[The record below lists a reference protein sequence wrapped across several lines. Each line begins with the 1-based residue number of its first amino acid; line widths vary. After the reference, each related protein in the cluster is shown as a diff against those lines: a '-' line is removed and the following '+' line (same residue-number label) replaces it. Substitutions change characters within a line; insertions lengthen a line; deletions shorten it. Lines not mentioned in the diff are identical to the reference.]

1 MGWEI
6 FGPPA
11 PKRPLLPT
19 LGAPKSPES
28 GYGPWEATAS
38 PLVQRR
44 RKPDGSYE
52 TRATPGAVPGGKP
65 ALGKVEKPDTSAKAI
80 AKEGLKLFGTSVL
93 DNVTSA
99 PEQLEAALEAPRTLI
114 RKVVRKEPIATQA
127 TVAELLRGPEK
138 SVLRDAPYRKTV
150 RDLHQKG
157 TERFAEATQDLPTPV
172 STGLDAAVE
181 LGAGLVDPT
190 NLPAT
195 GPLKPAS
202 ATREAVDLLDGIS
215 FKALDDA
222 DLRAAL
228 QKGVQPVSP
237 GYGGSAEAIRFAA
250 WLDKHGLDYDAAQR
264 FGELPWLREKFFN
277 LDNPDATPPPSFYG
291 AKPGESGHI
300 TFGRD
305 PDPDLGR
312 AMEAPEL
319 PSAPSGPVRD
329 PQMSTK
335 ALENVAGMQDEFAE
349 LVADNY
355 DVVAKGRGPVR
366 PVSVYHDA
374 NALADELGMTRE
386 DFLEIAPRIG
396 DKEVSLGKAFMAGA
410 KQEINDLARQLADGS
425 AADPVAAKDR
435 LDQLSVDVVR
445 MMANIQGR
453 FSEGGRILRSGQEA
467 LGPFNLAT
475 TPKEKLQLGLL
486 KRYGVANKEA
496 AEALEAKA
504 VAQLQRRAAAEAR
517 RTQRAATAQDLSAE
531 FTSLAAEF
539 GKLSR
544 GSGAAAIVPPD
555 MVNLMGRMAQNRV
568 KAGVNSVAQIADE
581 IFLVARD
588 HIDGLT
594 VEDVRA
600 AIVDTALAKKPR
612 TRPLLDPEARRL
624 RVAEGAAGR
633 NARDLE
639 AQVAAGGA
647 PKPKPP
653 PLSSPKLDALRQR
666 QAELREQIDAL
677 RAAGHQPKDPLLV
690 RSERVQKG
698 LERQIRD
705 LEVRLKSGPRLPEK
719 KAPVS
724 SPQIDALRTR
734 ASDLRAQIMK
744 DPREQL
750 VQRYREALDEETIRM
765 IAQLPDDPRSPDMLN
780 FLRKMERPTFK
791 DYRMSYWINSVLS
804 GTKTTLRN
812 LNGNVVRLAEQT
824 AMRPA
829 GAVVEGILAP
839 LQGRAPERLMRE
851 TLPATMGVFRGV
863 PEGLKRFAFVM
874 KNGYDPERLVAELT
888 EGAEKKFD
896 GRLPVDP
903 FLLSHSPA
911 VRGVGAV
918 VTLPTRLLS
927 ATDALF
933 KTMASTSENYAW
945 ATRKA
950 IQEGADDVPGR
961 VAELV
966 LEQPEEMVQ
975 AARAFAEKAT
985 FQDPMS
991 WVGSAAASLR
1001 RGPPGT
1007 DKLVNALEDR
1017 GGVGRALVPLLRAP
1031 QTVMEHL
1038 LPFIHVSDRVAAS
1051 VTDYIPGSKPRKL
1064 AYLLATKD
1072 PEAAD
1077 LIARQVVGAG
1087 LGMLGL
1093 KWAAE
1098 GRLVGAA
1105 PKDEALRNDFY
1116 SEGKQPY
1123 SLLIGGRWVPIRDT
1137 LGPLA
1142 GPFVAAALYQD
1153 HVQAHEDPVPATV
1166 GMTLS
1171 SARYMLDASYM
1182 STLQDVI
1189 EAIETDNSGEVGRG
1203 MTQAAARVVGGYNP
1217 YSGLQRNAATA
1228 LDPRVV
1234 ERESF
1239 TDELKSGVPGLRSEL
1254 PARIGP
1260 RGEELTQ
1267 TTGALGGV
1275 SPVVPTRNRV
1285 ADPELAER
1293 VERLRYTLQG
1303 MRRQYGRT
1311 EKAIDNAERGAA
1323 GEAGLAGKDEQ
1334 LRARVQQ
1341 LRGQLP
1347 PVGDPTAAIDATMDD
1362 VRDLE
1367 NAIRD
1372 IRADPNLDDATKRER
1387 EVYWQQRLELLLQQ
1401 TIEQLQQAQ

>member
-11 PKRPLLPT
+11 PRKPLLPT
-19 LGAPKSPES
+19 LGAPKNPES
-28 GYGPWEATAS
+28 GYGPWETTAS

-52 TRATPGAVPGGKP
+52 TRATPGAVPGGKL
-65 ALGKVEKPDTSAKAI
+65 ALGKVEQPDTSARAI
-80 AKEGLKLFGTSVL
+80 AASGLKLFGASVL
-93 DNVTSA
+93 DNITSA
-99 PEQLEAALEAPRTLI
+99 PEQMEAALEAPRTLI
-114 RKVVRKEPIATQA
+114 RKAVRQEPIATRETA
-127 TVAELLRGPEK
+127 TELLRGPEK
-138 SVLRDAPYRKTV
+138 STIRDQPYRQTL
-150 RDLHQKG
+150 RERHQQRTG
-157 TERFAEATQDLPTPV
+157 EFAEATEGLGSFPIAELPFVGEVRLPIAPTLYA
-172 STGLDAAVE
+172 GVE

-190 NLPAT
+190 NLPAA

-202 ATREAVDLLDGIS
+202 ATREAVDLLDGIT

-237 GYGGSAEAIRFAA
+237 GYGGSAEAFRFAA

-291 AKPGESGHI
+291 AKPGEAGHIRNPFVDAPPMSAERSLARFGSPVVWRETDAEGLRELLNLSEWRSPRGSIDVATSRDLALGQGSNRGVVVEMDPSLLTGAERTNKPGLVFSKSEGLGTELVAQPPAAYPQGFRDQYAPQDFSSAVRAVEIPKKWPNPFERNLGRNTRQQLLEAGWRETDLGDSFRLEREYRPGSAVVNPESGHI

-305 PDPDLGR
+305 PDPDVDLG

-349 LVADNY
+349 LVANNY
-355 DVVAKGRGPVR
+355 GAVARSRGPTKS
-366 PVSVYHDA
+366 VSVYHDA
-374 NALADELGMTRE
+374 AALRDELGLTPEEFM
-386 DFLEIAPRIG
+386 DLAPRLG
-396 DKEVSLGKAFMAGA
+396 DEEVSLGRHYIGGV
-410 KQEINDLARQLADGS
+410 KQEINGLARQLADGS
-425 AADPVAAKDR
+425 APDPVAAKAKLEELNID
-435 LDQLSVDVVR
+435 LLR
-445 MMANIQGR
+445 MASNIMGR
-453 FSEGGRILRSGQEA
+453 FSEAGRTLRSGQEA
-467 LGPFNLAT
+467 LAPFAAGT
-475 TPKEKLQLGLL
+475 SSRQALQLRLL
-486 KRYGVANKEA
+486 RRYRKNMDDESI
-496 AEALEAKA
+496 AL
-504 VAQLQRRAAAEAR
+504 LSR
-517 RTQRAATAQDLSAE
+517 LSA
-531 FTSLAAEF
+531 
-539 GKLSR
+539 
-544 GSGAAAIVPPD
+544 
-555 MVNLMGRMAQNRV
+555 
-568 KAGVNSVAQIADE
+568 
-581 IFLVARD
+581 
-588 HIDGLT
+588 
-594 VEDVRA
+594 
-600 AIVDTALAKKPR
+600 
-612 TRPLLDPEARRL
+612 
-624 RVAEGAAGR
+624 
-633 NARDLE
+633 
-639 AQVAAGGA
+639 
-647 PKPKPP
+647 
-653 PLSSPKLDALRQR
+653 
-666 QAELREQIDAL
+666 
-677 RAAGHQPKDPLLV
+677 
-690 RSERVQKG
+690 
-698 LERQIRD
+698 
-705 LEVRLKSGPRLPEK
+705 
-719 KAPVS
+719 
-724 SPQIDALRTR
+724 
-734 ASDLRAQIMK
+734 
-744 DPREQL
+744 
-750 VQRYREALDEETIRM
+750 
-765 IAQLPDDPRSPDMLN
+765 DPRSPDMLN

-824 AMRPA
+824 AMRPV

-888 EGAEKKFD
+888 EGAGKKFD

-903 FLLSHSPA
+903 FLLSQSPA

-1153 HVQAHEDPVPATV
+1153 HVQAREDPVPATV

-1189 EAIETDNSGEVGRG
+1189 EAIETDNSGEVGR
-1203 MTQAAARVVGGYNP
+1203 TQAAARVVGGYNP
-1217 YSGLQRNAATA
+1217 YSGLQRNVATA

-1334 LRARVQQ
+1334 LRARAQQ

-1367 NAIRD
+1367 NTIRD
-1372 IRADPNLDDATKRER
+1372 IRANPNLDDATKRER
-1387 EVYWQQRLELLLQQ
+1387 EIYWQQRLELLLQQ
-1401 TIEQLQQAQ
+1401 TIEQLQGGTIP